1 VQGPV
6 RSAGPRG
13 PCGIAFAWFR
23 PRADQRRSPAWFR
36 DAALALIGESHQ
48 HRASPRRGASF
59 TACTPRASAEGRR
72 VRAGHNTPEIAAS
85 EEAEAPH
92 GAAEAGGSRRSE
104 EISPRRHAS
113 RSTTPLIGALL
124 SCGHAASRD
133 PDGRRTGAVCVV
145 AGAACVSRPVQTCR
159 TPCAR
164 VSGYPVGTGG
174 CRAIRFRAALC
185 GVVISGPCRSFSS
198 KPPLGRGLRLPW

>member
-1 VQGPV
+1 MRPSPSSGNRINIERVLVEALHSLRV
-6 RSAGPRG
+6 RRERQPRVVVSELA
-13 PCGIAFAWFR
+13 ITH
-23 PRADQRRSPAWFR
+23 RRSR
-36 DAALALIGESHQ
+36 LAKKQRL
-48 HRASPRRGASF
+48 P
-59 TACTPRASAEGRR
+59 T
-72 VRAGHNTPEIAAS
+72 VRQKV
-85 EEAEAPH
+85 
-92 GAAEAGGSRRSE
+92 GGSRRSE